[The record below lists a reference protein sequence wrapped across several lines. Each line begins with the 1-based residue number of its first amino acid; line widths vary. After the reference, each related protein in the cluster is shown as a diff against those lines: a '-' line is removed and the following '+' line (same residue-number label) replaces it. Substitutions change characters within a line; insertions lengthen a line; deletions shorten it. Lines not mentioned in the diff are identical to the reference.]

1 MFGTR
6 MEVGRIAGITIYLD
20 MMFVLVLLFFTYPYF
35 TSGNRQMMSAGF
47 IVVVGLLL
55 SILLHELGHAFAGRL
70 FKARV
75 SHIDLTG
82 IGGVAHFERSLPASA
97 FARTVI
103 YLAGP
108 AVNLGLWLG
117 LGALAGE
124 MFQGNSPM
132 VALPLAVLASA
143 NYVLMIFNLLPAY
156 PLDGGRTLD
165 ALLGVVL
172 GPVWSVR
179 VVATLGLMVAA
190 GVALY
195 ALPTGIFM
203 LLIAFF
209 LAQANWE
216 ALQSVGGWRR

>member
-1 MFGTR
+1 MLTHF
-6 MEVGRIAGITIYLD
+6 EIGRIAGIAIYLD

-35 TSGNRQMMSAGF
+35 TSGNTQMMSAGF

-70 FKARV
+70 FNARV

-124 MFQGNSPM
+124 MFQGSNPM

-172 GPVWSVR
+172 GPIWSVR
-179 VVATLGLMVAA
+179 IVATLGLIVAIA
-190 GVALY
+190 VALY

>member
-1 MFGTR
+1 
-6 MEVGRIAGITIYLD
+6 MELGRIAGIAIYLD
-20 MMFVLVLLFFTYPYF
+20 MFFVLVLLLFTYPYF
-35 TSGNRQMMSAGF
+35 TSGNTQLMSAGF
-47 IVVVGLLL
+47 IIVAGLLL

-70 FKARV
+70 FNAHV

-97 FARTVI
+97 LARVVI

-108 AVNLGLWLG
+108 AVNLGLWYG

-124 MFQGNSPM
+124 AYQGSNPM

-143 NYVLMIFNLLPAY
+143 NYILLIFNLLPAY

-165 ALLGVVL
+165 ALLGAVL
-172 GPVWSVR
+172 GGVWATR
-179 VVATLGLMVAA
+179 IVATLGLVVAA
-190 GVALY
+190 GVAYY
-195 ALPTGIFM
+195 ALPTNFFM

-216 ALQSVGGWRR
+216 ALQSIGGWRR

>member
-1 MFGTR
+1 MLTHF
-6 MEVGRIAGITIYLD
+6 EIGRIAGIAIYLG

-35 TSGNRQMMSAGF
+35 TSGNTQMMSAGF
-47 IVVVGLLL
+47 IVVIGLLL

-70 FKARV
+70 FNARV

-82 IGGVAHFERSLPASA
+82 IGGAAHFERSLPASA

-108 AVNLGLWLG
+108 AVNLGLWVG

-124 MFQGNSPM
+124 MFQGSNPM

-143 NYVLMIFNLLPAY
+143 NYVLMIFNLLP
-156 PLDGGRTLD
+156 DGGRTLD
-165 ALLGVVL
+165 ALLGRML

-179 VVATLGLMVAA
+179 IVATLGLIVAIA
-190 GVALY
+190 VALC